1 MLQIIDLPGDSQNYE
16 VIEKAVEASLFVAGM
31 TCEIGLRRG
40 GGTKVIVDTLAKHK
54 ATKVHIAID
63 PYGNIEYRPDDTHQL
78 RLDYTNDMRDEA
90 IPQIYQYC
98 RMKEIN
104 FQFFNMED
112 TEFFERFADGV
123 PVYSYFKTK
132 ISTYSMVHFDGPH
145 DYPSI
150 SKETDFFSTRT
161 PPGGTWVFDDIHDY
175 DHKRLEQNNIFPAG
189 FSKLVEEG
197 RKAAY
202 FKRAV

>member
-1 MLQIIDLPGDSQNYE
+1 MSFLNIINLPGDSQNYE
-16 VIEKAVEASLFVAGM
+16 VIAKAVEHSLKVDGM

-40 GGTKVIVDTLAKHK
+40 GGTKVIVDTLAANNVK
-54 ATKVHIAID
+54 KVHIAID
-63 PYGNIEYRPDDTHQL
+63 PYGNIEYRPDDTHQM

-90 IPQIYQYC
+90 LPQIIQYC
-98 RMKEIN
+98 RMKGIN

-132 ISTYSMVHFDGPH
+132 LTKYAMVHFDGPH

-150 SKETDFFSTRT
+150 SKEVQWFASRT
-161 PPGGTWVFDDIHDY
+161 PQGGTWVFDDIHDY
-175 DHKRLEQNNIFPAG
+175 DHKRLEETDIFSSG
-189 FSKLVEEG
+189 FTKLIEEG

-202 FKRAV
+202 VKV